1 MGKMAEA
8 DTAFAV
14 YFSDETKKEASSVS
28 LLPAVFGILTIL
40 MGITCGFYYAGLSPF
55 NFGAIK
61 TICEARAPAVLNKSL
76 YSVPEITAN
85 LNDGKSFIS
94 LRADLELV
102 NPNDKQNIAAAE
114 SLLLDSFITYL
125 RELSPSETM
134 GAAGTYAL
142 KEDMLM
148 RANKVLFPA
157 AVTDILFQKLEVKR
171 RP

>member
-14 YFSDETKKEASSVS
+14 YFNDETKKEASGVS
-28 LLPAVFGILTIL
+28 LLPTAFGILTIL
-40 MGITCGFYYAGLSPF
+40 MGIACGFYYVGFSPF
-55 NFGAIK
+55 NIDALRTVK
-61 TICEARAPAVLNKSL
+61 SSAVLNKNF

-102 NPNDKQNIAAAE
+102 NPNDKKNIAATE

-125 RELSPSETM
+125 RELSPSETT

-142 KEDMLM
+142 KEDILM

-157 AVTDILFQKLEVKR
+157 AATDVLFQKLEVKR

>member
-1 MGKMAEA
+1 MAEA

-14 YFSDETKKEASSVS
+14 YFNDETKKEASGVS
-28 LLPAVFGILTIL
+28 LLPTVFGIFTIL
-40 MGITCGFYYAGLSPF
+40 MGIACGFYYAGFSPL
-55 NFGAIK
+55 NIGVMENREPVK
-61 TICEARAPAVLNKSL
+61 TSAALNKNF

-102 NPNDKQNIAAAE
+102 NPNDKKNIAAAE

-125 RELSPSETM
+125 RELSPSETT

-157 AVTDILFQKLEVKR
+157 AVTDVLFQKLEVKR